1 MEMAKC
7 AFAMVN
13 CVKTECNDFL
23 RIEGDGYEPFALA
36 VQTATVGEVDNGVI
50 DIIKQCQS
58 AEEECKNSAQSPIE
72 KAKCFLKFGVC
83 VAKGVAGCAKQCLPN
98 MAFCMMSAKGD
109 PMATFQCAM
118 DFVACAKSKCNVE
131 EEVTAVSNDDI
142 IEKMKQCKEA
152 NDKCMVGASSIK
164 DKATCYMSYG
174 LCIGKDLAKCAGPCV
189 PQSAWCM
196 MGARGSWGKMLA
208 CGVQFVNCARKEC
221 LKDDLRQL
229 A

>member
-1 MEMAKC
+1 
-7 AFAMVN
+7 MVN

-23 RIEGDGYEPFALA
+23 RVEGDGYEPFALA
-36 VQTATVGEVDNGVI
+36 VQTATIGEVDNGVI
-50 DIIKQCQS
+50 DIIKQCQG

-72 KAKCFLKFGVC
+72 
-83 VAKGVAGCAKQCLPN
+83 
-98 MAFCMMSAKGD
+98 
-109 PMATFQCAM
+109 
-118 DFVACAKSKCNVE
+118 KSKCNVE

-221 LKDDLRQL
+221 LTDDIRQL